1 MPCPS
6 CSAAPTTV
14 GATEGGSAARPDAK
28 TPPSRT
34 REGGVSRCCQR
45 GVAQRSRA
53 PVSKTGCCRFDSC
66 HPCVRCYLTS
76 PQWMACA
83 LIPVSLVDAD
93 TRAPS
98 GRGRWLTRLLWEQDT
113 PSSILGPRTV
123 QHQARQAQEDER
135 PVEAREVLRS
145 IRRTGAHSTCGR
157 STTEVRCPA
166 TAETRVRLPAT
177 ARMYLLR

>member
-1 MPCPS
+1 MLQVRFLSPLRALLLDKSTVDGMCPEIS
-6 CSAAPTTV
+6 VLCGYRL
-14 GATEGGSAARPDAK
+14 GA
-28 TPPSRT
+28 
-34 REGGVSRCCQR
+34 
-45 GVAQRSRA
+45 
-53 PVSKTGCCRFDSC
+53 
-66 HPCVRCYLTS
+66 L
-76 PQWMACA
+76 
-83 LIPVSLVDAD
+83 
-93 TRAPS
+93 S

-123 QHQARQAQEDER
+123 QHQARQAQRDER

-157 STTEVRCPA
+157 STTEVRCLA